1 MGSSFVTQSLS
12 LILLISELILLTFID
27 VMDVLG
33 LNFVVIFLG
42 VGQMNFWPTQYDDV
56 YFFAVLLFL
65 QDVHSLLWFI

>member
-1 MGSSFVTQSLS
+1 MFAQGELNYYLGSSFVTQNLS

-42 VGQMNFWPTQYDDV
+42 VGQMNFLANPV
-56 YFFAVLLFL
+56 
-65 QDVHSLLWFI
+65 

>member
-1 MGSSFVTQSLS
+1 MGSSFVTQNLS

-42 VGQMNFWPTQYDDV
+42 VGQMNFLANPV
-56 YFFAVLLFL
+56 
-65 QDVHSLLWFI
+65 